1 MRPRFLSIL
10 VLWWAMFSFALAQSQ
25 DADRGPDAGAKID
38 RQFRQVLN
46 QLNLTVAQGQQVR
59 EIVQSNRLDFRA
71 VMRSYLMAKKELE
84 DAIRVNPDDEDTIRA
99 RSTQLGSAMT
109 EITVK
114 RAQLRSQI
122 TRVLT
127 HEQQQWWNQFEQKHE
142 DQLQER
148 INRLNE
154 PADT

>member
-1 MRPRFLSIL
+1 L
-10 VLWWAMFSFALAQSQ
+10 
-25 DADRGPDAGAKID
+25 
-38 RQFRQVLN
+38 
-46 QLNLTVAQGQQVR
+46 
-59 EIVQSNRLDFRA
+59 
-71 VMRSYLMAKKELE
+71 
-84 DAIRVNPDDEDTIRA
+84 NPDDEDTIRA
-99 RSTQLGSAMT
+99 RSAQLGSAMT

-127 HEQQQWWNQFEQKHE
+127 REQQQQWNQFEQKQE

-148 INRLNE
+148 INRLSE